1 MQNKSKSG
9 HEVEQAIAE
18 VERRIELRRTQMRQ
32 HLEELS
38 QATRERMKPWPLLA
52 IAVFAIAGYTLARGG
67 SARAAGASPQATRA
81 VGAAARTGFLASL
94 IAAIRMAIRLG
105 GSPLVRTGWK
115 FYSGR
120 H

>member
-1 MQNKSKSG
+1 MQNKSGSD
-9 HEVEQAIAE
+9 VERAIAE
-18 VERRIELRRTQMRQ
+18 VERRIELRRTQMRA
-32 HLEELS
+32 HVEELA
-38 QATRERMKPWPLLA
+38 QVTRERMKPWPLLA
-52 IAVFAIAGYTLARGG
+52 VAVFAIAGFTLARAG
-67 SARAAGASPQATRA
+67 SARAAGASAQATRA

-105 GSPLVRTGWK
+105 GSPLVQSGWK